1 MTHFYVPADGHGL
14 PHDPLKA
21 LVAPRPIGWIS
32 SVDGEGRAN
41 LAPYSFFNL
50 VGERPP
56 IVAFSSGGVKD
67 SLSNVVETGEFVC
80 NIASF
85 DLRHA
90 VNISS
95 TSVPR
100 GVSEFDL
107 AGLTPAPC
115 NVVKA
120 PRVAEAPAALE
131 CVVLQVIPLVGR
143 DGNAGPYTLVL
154 GEVVGVHIADRVLV
168 DGIVDPALVRA
179 IARLGSSDYAVTE
192 ASSLFRMA
200 RPPRPA

>member
-1 MTHFYVPADGHGL
+1 MSHFYEPAAGHGL

-32 SVDGEGRAN
+32 TVDGEGRPN

-56 IVAFSSGGVKD
+56 IVCFSSAGAKD
-67 SLSNVVETGEFVC
+67 TLSNVIATGEFVC
-80 NIASF
+80 NLATF

-90 VNISS
+90 VNM
-95 TSVPR
+95 TSAAVPH

-107 AGLTPAPC
+107 AGLTAAPS
-115 NVVKA
+115 VKVRP
-120 PRVAEAPAALE
+120 PRVAEAPSALE

-143 DGNAGPYTLVL
+143 DGQPGPYTMVL
-154 GEVVGVHIADRVLV
+154 GEVVGVHIASRILV
-168 DGIVDPALVRA
+168 DGIVDPALIRP
-179 IARLGSSDYAVTE
+179 IARLGGSDYAV
-192 ASSLFRMA
+192 ADAAALFRMA
-200 RPPRPA
+200 RPSTRG